1 MYNFQLH
8 VRASLKKI
16 YLSTVGVNSFLQAS
30 PSFRQLF
37 TSHERQGLYP
47 NDCSHFCTKRI
58 LWKLQLYLTYLNLGG
73 SIGSFCISTM
83 RMTLCLAPEL
93 KANPC
98 WEGVYLMYCAAWGFC
113 ATWVGCAAAI
123 LVVTSFSNASLV
135 FLVVYNY
142 TDGKTTHY

>member
-1 MYNFQLH
+1 
-8 VRASLKKI
+8 
-16 YLSTVGVNSFLQAS
+16 
-30 PSFRQLF
+30 
-37 TSHERQGLYP
+37 
-47 NDCSHFCTKRI
+47 
-58 LWKLQLYLTYLNLGG
+58 
-73 SIGSFCISTM
+73 M

-135 FLVVYNY
+135 FLVVYKQMAKQLII
-142 TDGKTTHY
+142 KTRVLHVASVDYR